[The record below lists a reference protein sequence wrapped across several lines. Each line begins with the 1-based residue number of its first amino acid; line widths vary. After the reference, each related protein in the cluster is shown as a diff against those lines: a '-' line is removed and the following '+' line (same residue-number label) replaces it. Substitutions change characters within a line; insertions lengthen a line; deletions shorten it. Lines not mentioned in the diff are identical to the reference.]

1 MYRLLVTL
9 GSEHRCSQVGIGET
23 ALWLVLVLY
32 VLSPLCS
39 SVGPGD
45 ARIQCR
51 PGKAGGIACSADRTF
66 TLTTDFSN
74 TLSKSQIEEMATVDE
89 FEVVKEVQA
98 SPILQLAVERCIA
111 QVSWIPNLGGY

>member
-1 MYRLLVTL
+1 MQSSWNWRNRVMARIGFVRPLPVMLLC
-9 GSEHRCSQVGIGET
+9 RRRI
-23 ALWLVLVLY
+23 
-32 VLSPLCS
+32 P
-39 SVGPGD
+39 
-45 ARIQCR
+45 RIQCR
-51 PGKAGGIACSADRTF
+51 TGIVGVIVCSADRTF